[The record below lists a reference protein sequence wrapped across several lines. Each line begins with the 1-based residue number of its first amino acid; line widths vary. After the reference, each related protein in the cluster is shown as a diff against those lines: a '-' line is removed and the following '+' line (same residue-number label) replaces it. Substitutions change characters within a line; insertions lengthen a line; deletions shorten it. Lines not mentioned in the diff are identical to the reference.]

1 MNDDLNPE
9 QPAGAVAGET
19 LEQVGSGSPATTPPV
34 PATSP
39 ASARSPASATPQPP
53 ATPSPL
59 GAEPARAAPE
69 VSKQKPETSTGRSAV
84 FVGAGILIS
93 RIVGLIRQRIFA
105 HYFGS
110 SGEGDAFSAAFRI
123 PNFLQNVFGEG
134 ALSASF
140 IPVYAKLLAQDD
152 DEQAGR
158 VANAIFCI
166 LALVTSVI
174 VLIGVLTTPYIV
186 TAIAAGFEQE
196 RRELTITLVRIFFP
210 GAGLLVLSAWCL
222 GVLNSH
228 HRFFI
233 SYTAPVAWNAAIIF
247 ALVYFGSSLDL
258 AHLAEATAWGSV
270 AGSALQFGVQ
280 LPTVLR
286 LIHSFRPALALASEH
301 VRQVLRSFFPVFISR
316 GVVQISAFVD
326 AFLASFLGEGAVVA
340 LNYAQSLY
348 TFALVTSVIVL
359 IGVLTTPYIVTAI
372 AAGFE
377 QERRELTIT
386 LVRIFFPGAGLL
398 VLSAWCL
405 GVLNSHHRF
414 FISYTAPV
422 AWNAAIIFALVY
434 FGSSLDLAHLAEATA
449 WGSVAG
455 SALQFGV
462 QLPTVLRLIHS
473 FRPALALASEH
484 VRQVLRSFFPVF
496 ISRGVVQIS
505 AFVDAFLASFLGEGA
520 VVALNY
526 AQSLYTL
533 PVSLFG
539 MSVSA
544 AELPA
549 MSKSLGTA
557 EVVAETLRH
566 RLDQGLSRITFF
578 IVPSAI
584 AFLTLGDVIAAVLY
598 QTGKFTRDD
607 SVYVW
612 IILAGASI
620 GLLASTQGR
629 LYSST
634 YYALRDTRTPLLFA
648 VLRVALTTV
657 LGYVFAI
664 HAPRWLGVE
673 QRLGVAGL
681 MISSSLAGWVEYALL
696 RRTLNARIGRT
707 GLAPAYMVKLLVAAL
722 AGAAVAWGLKLL
734 IPGWHPIPLAVVVL
748 GGYGTTYFVIGYL
761 FGLTQARTILGRIFR
776 IVGR

>member
-1 MNDDLNPE
+1 MKDDVNPE

-19 LEQVGSGSPATTPPV
+19 LEQVGDATG
-34 PATSP
+34 AT
-39 ASARSPASATPQPP
+39 AP
-53 ATPSPL
+53 ATPPAPPESPK
-59 GAEPARAAPE
+59 R
-69 VSKQKPETSTGRSAV
+69 KTETSTSRSAY

-152 DEQAGR
+152 EEQAGR
-158 VANAIFCI
+158 VANAIFGI
-166 LALVTSVI
+166 LALVTSII
-174 VLIGVLTTPYIV
+174 VLIGVLATPYIV
-186 TAIAAGFEQE
+186 TAIAAGFEEE
-196 RRELTITLVRIFFP
+196 RRQLTITLVRIFFP

-247 ALVYFGSSLDL
+247 SLIFFGSRLDL

-286 LIHSFRPALALASEH
+286 LIHSFRPALALTSEH
-301 VRQVLRSFFPVFISR
+301 VRQVLRSF
-316 GVVQISAFVD
+316 
-326 AFLASFLGEGAVVA
+326 L
-340 LNYAQSLY
+340 
-348 TFALVTSVIVL
+348 
-359 IGVLTTPYIVTAI
+359 
-372 AAGFE
+372 
-377 QERRELTIT
+377 
-386 LVRIFFPGAGLL
+386 
-398 VLSAWCL
+398 
-405 GVLNSHHRF
+405 
-414 FISYTAPV
+414 
-422 AWNAAIIFALVY
+422 
-434 FGSSLDLAHLAEATA
+434 
-449 WGSVAG
+449 
-455 SALQFGV
+455 
-462 QLPTVLRLIHS
+462 
-473 FRPALALASEH
+473 
-484 VRQVLRSFFPVF
+484 PVF

-557 EVVAETLRH
+557 EVVAETLRR
-566 RLDQGLSRITFF
+566 RLDQGLSRISFF

-584 AFLTLGDVIAAVLY
+584 AFLALGDVIAAVLY

-607 SVYVW
+607 SIYVW

-620 GLLASTQGR
+620 GLLASTLGR

-648 VLRVALTTV
+648 VVRVALTTG

-664 HAPRWLGVE
+664 HAPRWLGVD

-681 MISSSLAGWVEYALL
+681 MISSSLAGWVEYVLL
-696 RRTLNARIGRT
+696 RRTLNSRIGWT
-707 GLAPAYMVKLLVAAL
+707 GLSLPYTVKLFVAAL
-722 AGAAVAWGLKLL
+722 AGAAAGWGLKLL
-734 IPGWHPIPLAVVVL
+734 VITWPPIPLAIVVL
-748 GGYGTTYFVIGYL
+748 GGYGTTYFALGYL
-761 FGLTQARTILGRIFR
+761 FGLAQARTILGRIFR
-776 IVGR
+776 IRAR